1 MHKVDEGRGNL
12 EGEKNLSF
20 WDPLIMQD
28 SPAGL
33 KASIPLPTTTT
44 TTSGL
49 LTEHH
54 PTPMMSNGVSLL
66 IQDYDDP
73 DLWTALG
80 YSSELYGSLDH
91 LL

>member
-1 MHKVDEGRGNL
+1 MHKVDEGREIL
-12 EGEKNLSF
+12 REKNLF
-20 WDPLIMQD
+20 FRDPLIMQD

-33 KASIPLPTTTT
+33 KASIPLATT

-80 YSSELYGSLDH
+80 YSSELNGFLDH

>member
-1 MHKVDEGRGNL
+1 MR
-12 EGEKNLSF
+12 GEKSLGERNLSF

-33 KASIPLPTTTT
+33 KASIPLATTTT
-44 TTSGL
+44 MSGL

-80 YSSELYGSLDH
+80 YSPELYGSLDH

>member
-1 MHKVDEGRGNL
+1 
-12 EGEKNLSF
+12 
-20 WDPLIMQD
+20 MQD

-33 KASIPLPTTTT
+33 KASIPLPTTTA
-44 TTSGL
+44 TSGL
-49 LTEHH
+49 STEHH